1 MKRIF
6 YFAVTTLF
14 ILGTTTRSQAQG
26 YIMLK
31 SGDKQITITEQQVEA
46 FFDNMEQKISD
57 FAESIDANR
66 IELSL
71 GGNDSTIEIKMDKND
86 DVTISHQNSKNFRGS
101 NRIISEER
109 QVASNYEGVEA
120 SRAIKVVLSDRA
132 GSTAI
137 VRANDNLMP
146 YINIKEK
153 GGILHISIDDEIRTI
168 NNVTAEVNLPKS
180 TNITSLKAT
189 SAAEIHTE
197 YTIEA
202 PELEIEANSAADI
215 RIMKAEVSKCDIEI
229 SSASS
234 VSAAIKATECSIEA
248 SSAAKASVQL
258 LVNHCTAEAS
268 SAADIYLRGEAG
280 SLDLEASSA
289 ADIKATDVNVMV
301 ATTAQASSGAD
312 IKVNV
317 GKSLQ
322 AEASS
327 GGTILYKSNKH
338 DIDIHIKKSSGGSV
352 RKM

>member
-57 FAESIDANR
+57 FAESIDTER

-71 GGNDSTIEIKMDKND
+71 GGNDSTIEIKMGTND
-86 DVTISHQNSKNFRGS
+86 GAISNQNSKTFRGS

-137 VRANDNLMP
+137 VRANDNVMP

-153 GGILHISIDDEIRTI
+153 GGVLHISIDDEIRTI

-180 TNITSLKAT
+180 TKITSLKAT

-197 YTIEA
+197 YTIES

>member
-1 MKRIF
+1 MKRFF

-31 SGDKQITITEQQVEA
+31 SGDKQITITEQQIEA
-46 FFDNMEQKISD
+46 FFDNLEQKISD
-57 FAESIDANR
+57 FAESIDTER
-66 IELSL
+66 IELSH
-71 GGNDSTIEIKMDKND
+71 GGNDSTIEIKMGTND
-86 DVTISHQNSKNFRGS
+86 GAISNQNSKSFRGS

-137 VRANDNLMP
+137 VRANDNVMP

-153 GGILHISIDDEIRTI
+153 GGVLHITIDDEIRTI

-180 TNITSLKAT
+180 TKITSLKAT

-197 YTIEA
+197 YTIES

-280 SLDLEASSA
+280 TLDLEASSA

>member
-31 SGDKQITITEQQVEA
+31 SGDKQITITEQQIEKFLDEVE
-46 FFDNMEQKISD
+46 ERIGD
-57 FAESIDANR
+57 FAESIDANHV
-66 IELSL
+66 ELTL
-71 GGNDSTIEIKMDKND
+71 GDNSMVEVK
-86 DVTISHQNSKNFRGS
+86 VTNNGSERFRGS

-197 YTIEA
+197 YTIES

-327 GGTILYKSNKH
+327 GGTILYKSNKN